1 LLQKYNKN
9 IFKNL
14 LTGQDFWFTMNP
26 TNPKTNI
33 QNPCWRLKMATES
46 FVATPEVIENKGDVE
61 KVVLDYGLTWY
72 EEEEYEEY
80 LQFYS
85 AEAVRN

>member
-1 LLQKYNKN
+1 
-9 IFKNL
+9 
-14 LTGQDFWFTMNP
+14 
-26 TNPKTNI
+26 
-33 QNPCWRLKMATES
+33 MATES
-46 FVATPEVIENKGDVE
+46 FVVTPEVIENKGDVE

-85 AEAVRN
+85 AEAARN